1 MSKKKK
7 QHYVPQF
14 YLTRWSLDKNP
25 EQIYVYNKEIK
36 RSHISNIKDI
46 ASAKYFYDYPELEE
60 EQKNNWIETLKNDE
74 SLEEDQINEMIKF
87 TKEQIIEIALGDLES
102 YNAPIID
109 SIIQKLDGFSALPIE
124 YFLKHKV
131 FTESDIIEL
140 AYYIAT
146 QYSRTKETRIMIEH
160 MTKTLVKHI
169 SDFTLLNIEK
179 LENDTELL
187 EKMGKESFDQFV
199 ESVKSGKFNKDSYTV
214 EIDENYTKINHI
226 QIMFQLAEDLA
237 HIFLHYKWV
246 VLVNNTDIPFLT
258 SDTPVVKKANLDHPF
273 YSYGF
278 KSKGIEAIFP
288 ISPKYAINILE
299 PSYLEE
305 KVPMLLD
312 HTIFELSR
320 ENVIHY
326 NDLMIQQAT
335 SQMYSNQNDFTWVEK
350 RLKDTPEIGNKNRA
364 RISSFS

>member
-1 MSKKKK
+1 MSKVKK
-7 QHYVPQF
+7 QHFVPRF
-14 YLTRWSLDKNP
+14 YLTRWNLDRNP
-25 EQIYVYNKEIK
+25 EQIYVYNKETK
-36 RSHISNIKDI
+36 RSHISNIKDT

-60 EQKNNWIETLKNDE
+60 QQKIDWIEKLKNDK
-74 SLEEDQINEMIKF
+74 SLEDDQINEMIKF
-87 TKEQIIEIALGDLES
+87 TEDQIIEKALGDFES

-109 SIIQKLDGFSALPIE
+109 SIIQKLDGFSALPIK

-146 QYSRTKETRIMIEH
+146 QYSRTKEIRIMIEH

-169 SDFTLLNIEK
+169 SDFTLANIEK
-179 LENDTELL
+179 LENDAELL
-187 EKMGKESFDQFV
+187 KEMGKDNFNLLAK
-199 ESVKSGKFNKDSYTV
+199 SVKSGKFTKDSYTV
-214 EIDENYTKINHI
+214 EIDDNYTKINHI
-226 QIMFQLAEDLA
+226 QIMFQLVEDLA

-258 SDTPVVKKANLDHPF
+258 SDVPVVKKANLDHPF

-305 KVPMLLD
+305 KVPVLLD
-312 HTIFELSR
+312 QTIFELSR

-335 SQMYSNQNDFTWVEK
+335 SQIYSNQNDFTWVEK
-350 RLKDTPEIGNKNRA
+350 RLKDSPEVGNKNRA
-364 RISSFS
+364 RIRGN

>member
-1 MSKKKK
+1 MSKVKK
-7 QHYVPQF
+7 QHFVPRF
-14 YLTRWSLDKNP
+14 YLSRWSLDSNP
-25 EQIYVYNKEIK
+25 EQLYVFNKETK
-36 RSHISNIKDI
+36 KSYISNIKDI
-46 ASAKYFYDYPELEE
+46 ASAKYFYDYPKLEE
-60 EQKNNWIETLKNDE
+60 EQKRDWIEKLKNDE
-74 SLEEDQINEMIKF
+74 SLDESQIREIIQL
-87 TKEQIIEIALGDLES
+87 TEEQIIEKALGELES
-102 YNAPIID
+102 YNAPIIENV
-109 SIIQKLDGFSALPIE
+109 IQKLEGFSALPIE

-131 FTESDIIEL
+131 FKEGDIVEL
-140 AYYIAT
+140 AYYIAA
-146 QYSRTKETRIMIEH
+146 QYARTKETRIMIEH

-187 EKMGKESFDQFV
+187 EKMGKESFEQFV
-199 ESVKSGKFNKDSYTV
+199 ENVKSGKFNKDSYTV

-226 QIMFQLAEDLA
+226 QIMFQLVEDLA
-237 HIFLHYKWV
+237 QIFLHYKWV
-246 VLVNNTDIPFLT
+246 ILVNNTDIPFLT

-299 PSYLEE
+299 PSFLEE
-305 KVPMLLD
+305 KAPTLLY
-312 HTIFELSR
+312 HTIFDLSK

-335 SQMYSNQNDFTWVEK
+335 AQIYSNKNDFTWVKK
-350 RLKDTPEIGNKNRA
+350 RLKDSPEVGNKNRA
-364 RISSFS
+364 RIRGN

>member
-1 MSKKKK
+1 MSKVKK
-7 QHYVPQF
+7 QHFVPRF
-14 YLTRWSLDKNP
+14 YLSKWTLSTNP
-25 EQIYVYNKEIK
+25 EQIYVYNKENK
-36 RSHISNIKDI
+36 NSYVSNIKDT

-60 EQKNNWIETLKNDE
+60 KQKTDWIEKLKNDD
-74 SLEEDQINEMIKF
+74 SLKENQINEMIKF
-87 TKEQIIEIALGDLES
+87 TEEQIIEKALGELES
-102 YNAPIID
+102 FNAPIINN
-109 SIIQKLDGFSALPIE
+109 IILKLDGFSALPLE
-124 YFLKHKV
+124 YFLKYKI
-131 FTESDIIEL
+131 FTELDMVEL

-146 QYSRTKETRIMIEH
+146 QYARTKETRIMIEH

-179 LENDTELL
+179 LENDTELI
-187 EKMGKESFDQFV
+187 EKMGRESFDKFV

-226 QIMFQLAEDLA
+226 QIMFQLVEDLA
-237 HIFLHYKWV
+237 NILLHYKWV
-246 VLVNNTDIPFLT
+246 ILVNNTDIPFLT

-288 ISPKYAINILE
+288 ISPQYAINILE

-305 KVPMLLD
+305 KVPMLLE
-312 HTIFELSR
+312 HTIFELSE

-335 SQMYSNQNDFTWVEK
+335 SQLYSNKNDFTWVEK
-350 RLKDTPEIGNKNRA
+350 RLKDTPEIGNRNRA
-364 RISSFS
+364 RIKGN